1 MASRNEIVTYV
12 NNLVKL
18 HDYPDYGPM
27 GLQFTGAEDVT
38 AVAAA
43 VSVSSDV
50 IETAAKRGAQMLVVH
65 HGLFWNNES
74 RILDERIGHR
84 IELLREY
91 DISLVAHHLALDAH
105 PRIGNNVQAAKKLG
119 LIDLE
124 PFGEIGFKGRL
135 PQKKLWTYFKR
146 DAFNAFGQVPFT
158 YPFGNLYVENVA
170 VIVGGAPQYLVEA
183 HRSGCDTFL
192 TGEVGEPTIYTA
204 KELEMNFMACGH
216 HATEKSGVQ
225 SLAALIK
232 HTFKI
237 NTFFID
243 VDNQR

>member
-1 MASRNEIVTYV
+1 MASRNELVTYV
-12 NNLVKL
+12 NDLVKL

-38 AVAAA
+38 AVATA

-50 IETAAKRGAQMLVVH
+50 IETAGRRGAQMLIVH

-74 RILDERIGHR
+74 RILDERLGNR
-84 IELLREY
+84 LDLLREY
-91 DISLVAHHLALDAH
+91 DMSLVAHHLALDAH
-105 PRIGNNVQAAKKLG
+105 PRIGNNVQGAKKLG

-135 PQKKLWTYFKR
+135 PAPKLWSEFKR
-146 DAFNAFGQVPFT
+146 EAFNAFGQVPYT

-183 HRSGCDTFL
+183 HRSACDTFV

-204 KELEMNFMACGH
+204 KELGMNFMACGH

-225 SLAALIK
+225 SLGALIQNK
-232 HTFKI
+232 YKI
-237 NTFFID
+237 KSFFID